1 MFHNRTK
8 FNWTTEELRNKI
20 NKTLINQLKI
30 DIDTIRYNK
39 DIAKTIPLDELR
51 KAVTIWNKMK
61 ISEQAEKIREIR
73 VLYF

>member
-73 VLYF
+73 VFYV

>member
-73 VLYF
+73 VL